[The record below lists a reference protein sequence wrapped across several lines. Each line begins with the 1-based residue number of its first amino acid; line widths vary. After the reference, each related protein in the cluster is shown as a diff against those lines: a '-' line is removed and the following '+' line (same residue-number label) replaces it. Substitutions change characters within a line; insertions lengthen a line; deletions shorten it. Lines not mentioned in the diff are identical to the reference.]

1 MNDNC
6 PVEEDERALAGTN
19 CSIIDS
25 YVDYFAT
32 VSLAVDGLVLSEPV
46 EVALPFALGSNVA
59 SLRESHRSASLP
71 E

>member
-1 MNDNC
+1 MK
-6 PVEEDERALAGTN
+6 ERWPEPTARSLILM
-19 CSIIDS
+19 SII
-25 YVDYFAT
+25 FAT
-32 VSLAVDGLVLSEPV
+32 VSLAVYGLVLSEPV